1 MKYNTMINKQLE
13 STLYNVVKAVKEDLE
28 SNLKP
33 SIVSQVILACSL
45 IQDPI
50 NERESISI
58 GLSTVTF
65 DDGYVASFEEVLTEP
80 EYNILLGTTRDIMDV
95 LTLIYKLPRYE
106 KVYEDF
112 KASFSNDEDK
122 DNPIYRLLKSLEE
135 EGEIEL
141 DF

>member
-1 MKYNTMINKQLE
+1 MKSLINKQLE
-13 STLYNVVKAVKEDLE
+13 TTLYNVVKAVKNNLE
-28 SNLKP
+28 ENLKP
-33 SIVSQVILACSL
+33 SLISQVILACSL
-45 IQDPI
+45 VQDPI

-65 DDGYVASFEEVLTEP
+65 DDGYVASFDEVVTEP
-80 EYNILLGTTRDIMDV
+80 EYNILLGSTRDIMDV
-95 LTLIYKLPRYE
+95 LTIIYRLPRYE
-106 KVYEDF
+106 KVYADY
-112 KASFSNDEDK
+112 KASFSNEEDK

>member
-1 MKYNTMINKQLE
+1 MKSLINKQLE
-13 STLYNVVKAVKEDLE
+13 TTLYNVVKAVKNDLE
-28 SNLKP
+28 ANLKP
-33 SIVSQVILACSL
+33 SLISQVILACSL

-58 GLSTVTF
+58 GLSTVVF

-106 KVYEDF
+106 KVYADY
-112 KASFSNDEDK
+112 KASFSNEEDK

-141 DF
+141 GF

>member
-1 MKYNTMINKQLE
+1 MKYNTMVNKQLE
-13 STLYNVVKAVKEDLE
+13 NTLYNVVKAVKEDLE
-28 SNLKP
+28 PNLKP
-33 SIVSQVILACSL
+33 SLIGRVILACSL
-45 IQDPI
+45 VQDPI

-106 KVYEDF
+106 KVYADY
-112 KASFSNDEDK
+112 KASFSNEEDK

-141 DF
+141 GF